1 VNQLNRSV
9 TDIFGC
15 RLAFSPH
22 RSLDSRLFMQGPQG
36 KVRVPA
42 FSEKFWCT
50 ILLCFFSFIAS
61 HGVLADEPVTL
72 RIMSFNLW
80 VGGVQA
86 GQELSQSA
94 AVMKL
99 ADVIGMQETHD
110 AAGDNSIKIAK
121 EVGWHHFAQ
130 GGRTAVISR
139 YPITGFTPAKWGVF
153 IEVSPTLTVCLFNVH
168 FPAAP
173 YQPYQ
178 LLNIPYGQAPF
189 ISTEAEAIDWAQRS
203 RGGPL
208 QRMLTELVEVRDT
221 GLPVFV
227 TGDFNE
233 PSHLD
238 WTQRAAEQGTHP
250 LKVAYPTTSRVTE
263 EGLIDTYRTRFPD
276 EIAQPGFT
284 WTPLTQAN
292 DTQDHHDRIDFVF
305 ADKRFCSVDN
315 CQVVGEDQQSAD
327 VVIAPW
333 PSDHRAVLATI
344 KLEKPK

>member
-1 VNQLNRSV
+1 MNQLNRFFV
-9 TDIFGC
+9 DIDSYRHAVSPPRSLDYGL
-15 RLAFSPH
+15 RREGRVGMLAFSAKC
-22 RSLDSRLFMQGPQG
+22 RF
-36 KVRVPA
+36 A
-42 FSEKFWCT
+42 T
-50 ILLCFFSFIAS
+50 LLCFLSIYVSTA
-61 HGVLADEPVTL
+61 VLAEDPVTL
-72 RIMSFNLW
+72 RVMSFNLW

-99 ADVIGMQETHD
+99 ADVIGVQETHD
-110 AAGDNSIKIAK
+110 ASGDNSVKISK
-121 EVGWHHFAQ
+121 ELGWHHFAQ

-139 YPITGFTPAKWGVF
+139 YPITGHTPAKWGVF
-153 IEVSPTLTVCLFNVH
+153 IEVSPTLTICLFNVH

-178 LLNIPYGQAPF
+178 LLNIPYGEAPF
-189 ISTEAEAIDWAQRS
+189 ISTEAAAIDWAKRS
-203 RGGPL
+203 RGEPL
-208 QRMLTELVEVRDT
+208 QRMLAELVEVRDQ
-221 GLPVFV
+221 GVPVFV

-250 LKVAYPTTSRVTE
+250 LKVSYPTTSRVTE
-263 EGLIDTYRTRFPD
+263 EGLLDTYRTQFPD
-276 EIAQPGFT
+276 ELANPGFT
-284 WTPLTQAN
+284 WTPLTQAA

-305 ADKRFCSVDN
+305 ADNRFCSMDN
-315 CQVVGEDQQSAD
+315 CQVVGEDPKSAD

-344 KLEKPK
+344 QLEKPK